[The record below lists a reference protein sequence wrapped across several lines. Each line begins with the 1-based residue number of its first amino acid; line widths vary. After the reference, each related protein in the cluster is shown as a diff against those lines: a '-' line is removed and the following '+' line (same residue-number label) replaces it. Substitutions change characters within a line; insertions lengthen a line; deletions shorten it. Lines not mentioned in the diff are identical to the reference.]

1 MRALRLILLPG
12 LAVVALLIAWR
23 LGYFDL
29 ARREQLV
36 ALIGEARHTSWA
48 GLLYVVAYT
57 FVAALGLPVTVLS
70 IVGGAVFGVVRGT
83 ILAWSG
89 AMAGT
94 LSAYMLAR
102 SIGKGSVRRF
112 LGRHHLLERLRK
124 RSDFWALLRLRVLPV
139 APFAVLD
146 YLAGFFG
153 VSLRALLLATA
164 IGILPSLAA
173 YTYVGAALVA
183 GLESSGE
190 AQFRALWIAGAV
202 SFVTVCISL
211 LPTVIRQ
218 FRG

>member
-1 MRALRLILLPG
+1 
-12 LAVVALLIAWR
+12 
-23 LGYFDL
+23 
-29 ARREQLV
+29 
-36 ALIGEARHTSWA
+36 
-48 GLLYVVAYT
+48 
-57 FVAALGLPVTVLS
+57 
-70 IVGGAVFGVVRGT
+70 
-83 ILAWSG
+83 
-89 AMAGT
+89 MAGT

>member
-57 FVAALGLPVTVLS
+57 LVAALGLPVTVLS

-89 AMAGT
+89 RW
-94 LSAYMLAR
+94 LA
-102 SIGKGSVRRF
+102 
-112 LGRHHLLERLRK
+112 L
-124 RSDFWALLRLRVLPV
+124 
-139 APFAVLD
+139 
-146 YLAGFFG
+146 
-153 VSLRALLLATA
+153 
-164 IGILPSLAA
+164 
-173 YTYVGAALVA
+173 
-183 GLESSGE
+183 
-190 AQFRALWIAGAV
+190 
-202 SFVTVCISL
+202 
-211 LPTVIRQ
+211 
-218 FRG
+218 